1 MYKRLLRP
9 ILFLFDPELIHH
21 ISYFIIKIFI
31 NIPGVKYLTKKN
43 FSITSKSL
51 EREVFGIKF
60 PNPVG
65 LAAGFDKNAE
75 LFSELSSFGFGF
87 IEIGTVTPQ
96 PQPGNKKKRIFRL
109 NKDQSLI
116 NRLGFNNKGVTYI
129 KNNLKNKGK
138 IIIGAN
144 IGKNKNTPNVKAID
158 DYLSCFNNLYDCVDY
173 FVINI
178 SSPNTP
184 NLRDLQDKKPLTTLV
199 RKLNLHRNKKKKRK
213 PILLKISPDL
223 SKNKLLDIISVVQK
237 EHLDG
242 VIATNTTVT
251 RENLESEQKLT
262 SESGGL
268 SGKKLTSKSNEV
280 IRFIHEKSNGSFP
293 IIGVGGIFS
302 PADVIEKLKSGAS
315 LVQVYTGFIYEG
327 PNIVKKI
334 NRELLKRPV
343 SP

>member
-1 MYKRLLRP
+1 MYKRLLKP

-21 ISYFIIKIFI
+21 ISFFIIKIFV

-334 NRELLKRPV
+334 NRELLKRPI

>member
-1 MYKRLLRP
+1 MYKRLIRP
-9 ILFLFDPELIHH
+9 ILFIFDPELIHH
-21 ISYFIIKIFI
+21 ISFFLIKRFI

-43 FSITSKSL
+43 FSINSKSL

-75 LFSELSSFGFGF
+75 LFSELSNFGFGF

-116 NRLGFNNKGVTYI
+116 NRLGFNNKGVNYI
-129 KNNLKNKGK
+129 KNKLKNKGK

-144 IGKNKNTPNVKAID
+144 IGKNKKTPNEKAID
-158 DYLSCFNNLYDCVDY
+158 DYLICFNKLYDYVDY

-184 NLRDLQDKKPLTTLV
+184 NLRDLQDKKPLTSLV
-199 RKLNLHRNKKKKRK
+199 KKLNLNRNKRKKRK

-223 SKNKLLDIISVVQK
+223 SENKLLDIITVIQK
-237 EHLDG
+237 EDLDG

-251 RENLESEQKLT
+251 RENLESESRLT
-262 SESGGL
+262 CELGGL

-280 IRFIHEKSNGSFP
+280 IRFIHKKSNGSFP
-293 IIGVGGIFS
+293 IIGVGGVFS
-302 PADVIEKLKSGAS
+302 PRDVIEKMKSGAS

-334 NRELLKRPV
+334 NKELINRSV
-343 SP
+343 NH

>member
-1 MYKRLLRP
+1 MYKRLIRP
-9 ILFLFDPELIHH
+9 ILFIFDPELIHH
-21 ISYFIIKIFI
+21 ISFFLIKRFI

-43 FSITSKSL
+43 FSISSKSL

-75 LFSELSSFGFGF
+75 LFSELSNFGFGF

-116 NRLGFNNKGVTYI
+116 NRLGFNNKGVNYI
-129 KNNLKNKGK
+129 KNKLKNKGK

-144 IGKNKNTPNVKAID
+144 IGKNKKTPNEKAID
-158 DYLSCFNNLYDCVDY
+158 DYLISFNELYDYVDY

-184 NLRDLQDKKPLTTLV
+184 NLRDLQDKKPLTSLV
-199 RKLNLHRNKKKKRK
+199 KKLNLHRNKKKKRK

-223 SKNKLLDIISVVQK
+223 SENKLLDIISVIQK
-237 EHLDG
+237 EDLDG
-242 VIATNTTVT
+242 IIATNTTVT
-251 RENLESEQKLT
+251 RENLESESKLT
-262 SESGGL
+262 SELGGL

-280 IRFIHEKSNGSFP
+280 IRFIHKKSNGSFP
-293 IIGVGGIFS
+293 IIGVGGVFS
-302 PADVIEKLKSGAS
+302 PRDVIEKLKSGAS

-334 NRELLKRPV
+334 NKELLKKSV
-343 SP
+343 NH

>member
-1 MYKRLLRP
+1 M
-9 ILFLFDPELIHH
+9 
-21 ISYFIIKIFI
+21 
-31 NIPGVKYLTKKN
+31 
-43 FSITSKSL
+43 
-51 EREVFGIKF
+51 
-60 PNPVG
+60 
-65 LAAGFDKNAE
+65 
-75 LFSELSSFGFGF
+75 
-87 IEIGTVTPQ
+87 
-96 PQPGNKKKRIFRL
+96 
-109 NKDQSLI
+109 
-116 NRLGFNNKGVTYI
+116 
-129 KNNLKNKGK
+129 
-138 IIIGAN
+138 
-144 IGKNKNTPNVKAID
+144 
-158 DYLSCFNNLYDCVDY
+158 
-173 FVINI
+173 
-178 SSPNTP
+178 
-184 NLRDLQDKKPLTTLV
+184 QDKKPLTTLV

>member
-1 MYKRLLRP
+1 MYKRLIRP
-9 ILFLFDPELIHH
+9 ILFIFDPELIHH
-21 ISYFIIKIFI
+21 ISFFLIKRFI

-43 FSITSKSL
+43 FSINSKSL

-75 LFSELSSFGFGF
+75 LFSELSNFGFGF

-116 NRLGFNNKGVTYI
+116 NRLGFNNKGVNYI
-129 KNNLKNKGK
+129 KNKLKNKGK

-144 IGKNKNTPNVKAID
+144 IGKNKKTPNEKAID
-158 DYLSCFNNLYDCVDY
+158 DYLICFDKLYDYVDY

-184 NLRDLQDKKPLTTLV
+184 NLRDLQDKKPLTSLV
-199 RKLNLHRNKKKKRK
+199 KKLNLNRNKRKKRK

-223 SKNKLLDIISVVQK
+223 SENKLLDIITVIQK
-237 EHLDG
+237 EDLDG

-251 RENLESEQKLT
+251 RENLESESRLT
-262 SESGGL
+262 CELGGL

-280 IRFIHEKSNGSFP
+280 IRFIHKKSNGSFP
-293 IIGVGGIFS
+293 IIGVGGVFS
-302 PADVIEKLKSGAS
+302 PRDVIEKLKSGAS
-315 LVQVYTGFIYEG
+315 LVQVYTGFIFEG

-334 NRELLKRPV
+334 NKELLKRSV
-343 SP
+343 NH

>member
-21 ISYFIIKIFI
+21 ISFFIIKIFV

-237 EHLDG
+237 EDLDG

>member
-21 ISYFIIKIFI
+21 ISFFIIKIFV

-43 FSITSKSL
+43 FSITSKLL

-129 KNNLKNKGK
+129 KNNIKNKGK

-251 RENLESEQKLT
+251 RENLESEQKLR

>member
-1 MYKRLLRP
+1 MYKRLLKP
-9 ILFLFDPELIHH
+9 ILFLFDPDLIHH
-21 ISYFIIKIFI
+21 ISFFIIKIFV

>member
-21 ISYFIIKIFI
+21 ISFFIIKIFV

-334 NRELLKRPV
+334 NRELLKRPI

>member
-1 MYKRLLRP
+1 MYKRLIRP
-9 ILFLFDPELIHH
+9 ILFIFDPELIHH
-21 ISYFIIKIFI
+21 ISFFLIKRFI

-43 FSITSKSL
+43 FSINSKSL

-75 LFSELSSFGFGF
+75 LFSELSNFGFGF

-116 NRLGFNNKGVTYI
+116 NRLGFNNKGVNYI
-129 KNNLKNKGK
+129 KNKLKNKGK

-144 IGKNKNTPNVKAID
+144 IGKNKKTPNEKAID
-158 DYLSCFNNLYDCVDY
+158 DYLICFDKLYDYVDY

-184 NLRDLQDKKPLTTLV
+184 NLRDLQDKKPLTSLV
-199 RKLNLHRNKKKKRK
+199 KKLNLNRNKRKKRK

-223 SKNKLLDIISVVQK
+223 SENKLLDIITVIQK
-237 EHLDG
+237 EDLDG
-242 VIATNTTVT
+242 VIATNTTVS
-251 RENLESEQKLT
+251 RENLESESKLT
-262 SESGGL
+262 SELGGL

-280 IRFIHEKSNGSFP
+280 IRFIHKKSNGSFP
-293 IIGVGGIFS
+293 IIGVGGVFS
-302 PADVIEKLKSGAS
+302 PGDVIEKLKSGAS

-327 PNIVKKI
+327 PYIVKKI
-334 NRELLKRPV
+334 NKELLKRSV
-343 SP
+343 NH

>member
-21 ISYFIIKIFI
+21 ISFFIIKIFV

-43 FSITSKSL
+43 FSITSKLL

-223 SKNKLLDIISVVQK
+223 NENKLLDIISVVQK

>member
-21 ISYFIIKIFI
+21 ISFFIIKKFL
-31 NIPGVKYLTKKN
+31 NIPGIKYLTKKN

-51 EREVFGIKF
+51 EREFFGIKF

-87 IEIGTVTPQ
+87 IEIGTVTPEA
-96 PQPGNKKKRIFRL
+96 QPGNKKKRIFRL

-116 NRLGFNNKGVTYI
+116 NRLGFNNKGVNYI
-129 KNNLKNKGK
+129 KNKLKNKGK
-138 IIIGAN
+138 IIIGGN
-144 IGKNKNTPNVKAID
+144 IGKNKNTPNEKAID
-158 DYLSCFNNLYDCVDY
+158 DYLTCFIHLYDYVDY

-184 NLRDLQDKKPLTTLV
+184 NLRDLQEKKPLTTLV
-199 RKLNLHRNKKKKRK
+199 RKLNLQRGKKKKRK

-223 SKNKLLDIISVVQK
+223 SENQLLDIISVIK
-237 EHLDG
+237 NEKLDG
-242 VIATNTTVT
+242 VIATNTTIS
-251 RENLESEQKLT
+251 RENLKSNSKIT
-262 SESGGL
+262 SELGGL
-268 SGKKLTSKSNEV
+268 SGKKLNSKSNEV
-280 IRFIHEKSNGSFP
+280 IRFIHKNSNGSFP
-293 IIGVGGIFS
+293 IIGVGGVFS
-302 PADVIEKLKSGAS
+302 AKDVIEKLKCGAS
-315 LVQVYTGFIYEG
+315 LVQIYTGFIYEG

-334 NRELLKRPV
+334 NKELLKNRINY
-343 SP
+343 

>member
-1 MYKRLLRP
+1 MYKRLLKP

-21 ISYFIIKIFI
+21 ISFFIIKIFV

-87 IEIGTVTPQ
+87 IEIGTVTPK

>member
-21 ISYFIIKIFI
+21 ISFFIIKIFV

-43 FSITSKSL
+43 FSITSKLL

>member
-1 MYKRLLRP
+1 MYKRLLKP

-109 NKDQSLI
+109 TKDQSLI

>member
-21 ISYFIIKIFI
+21 ISFFIIKIFV

-87 IEIGTVTPQ
+87 IEIGTVTPK

-116 NRLGFNNKGVTYI
+116 NRLGFNNKGVNYI

>member
-21 ISYFIIKIFI
+21 ISFFIIKIFV

-43 FSITSKSL
+43 FSITSKLL

-223 SKNKLLDIISVVQK
+223 NKNKLLDIISVVQK

>member
-21 ISYFIIKIFI
+21 ISFFIIKIFV

-43 FSITSKSL
+43 FSITSKLL

-213 PILLKISPDL
+213 PILLKISPDI

>member
-1 MYKRLLRP
+1 MYKRLIRP
-9 ILFLFDPELIHH
+9 ILFIFDPELIHH
-21 ISYFIIKIFI
+21 ISFFLIKRFI

-43 FSITSKSL
+43 FSINSKSL

-75 LFSELSSFGFGF
+75 LFSELSNFGFGF

-116 NRLGFNNKGVTYI
+116 NRLGFNNKGVNYI
-129 KNNLKNKGK
+129 KNKLKNKGK

-144 IGKNKNTPNVKAID
+144 IGKNKKTPNEKAID
-158 DYLSCFNNLYDCVDY
+158 DYLICFDKLYDYVDY

-184 NLRDLQDKKPLTTLV
+184 NLRDLQDKKPLTSLV
-199 RKLNLHRNKKKKRK
+199 KKLNLNRNKRKKRK

-223 SKNKLLDIISVVQK
+223 SENKLLDIITVIQK
-237 EHLDG
+237 EDLDG
-242 VIATNTTVT
+242 VIATNTTVS
-251 RENLESEQKLT
+251 RENLESESKLT
-262 SESGGL
+262 SELGGL

-280 IRFIHEKSNGSFP
+280 IRFIHKKSNGSFP
-293 IIGVGGIFS
+293 IIGVGGVFS
-302 PADVIEKLKSGAS
+302 PRDVIEKLKSGAS
-315 LVQVYTGFIYEG
+315 LVQVYTGFIFEG

-334 NRELLKRPV
+334 NKELLKRSV
-343 SP
+343 NH

>member
-21 ISYFIIKIFI
+21 ISFFIIKIFI

-43 FSITSKSL
+43 FSITSKLL

-75 LFSELSSFGFGF
+75 LFSELSTFGFGF

-116 NRLGFNNKGVTYI
+116 NRLGFNNKGVNYI
-129 KNNLKNKGK
+129 KNKLKNKGK

-144 IGKNKNTPNVKAID
+144 IGKNKYTPNVKAID

-223 SKNKLLDIISVVQK
+223 SENKLLDIISVIQK

-251 RENLESEQKLT
+251 RENLKSESKLT
-262 SESGGL
+262 SELGGL
-268 SGKKLTSKSNEV
+268 SGKQLASKSNEV
-280 IRFIHEKSNGSFP
+280 IRFIHKKSNGSFP
-293 IIGVGGIFS
+293 IIGVGGVFS
-302 PADVIEKLKSGAS
+302 HRDVIEKLKSGAS

-327 PNIVKKI
+327 PYIVKKI
-334 NRELLKRPV
+334 NKELLKKSISR
-343 SP
+343 

>member
-116 NRLGFNNKGVTYI
+116 NRLGFNNKGVNYI

>member
-21 ISYFIIKIFI
+21 ISFFIIKIFV

>member
-21 ISYFIIKIFI
+21 ISFFIIKIFV

-334 NRELLKRPV
+334 NRELLRRPV

>member
-1 MYKRLLRP
+1 MYKRLLKP

-21 ISYFIIKIFI
+21 ISFFIIKIFV

-268 SGKKLTSKSNEV
+268 RGKKLTSKSNEV

>member
-21 ISYFIIKIFI
+21 ISFFIIKIFI

-75 LFSELSSFGFGF
+75 LFSELSNFGFGF

-116 NRLGFNNKGVTYI
+116 NRLGFNNKGVNYI
-129 KNNLKNKGK
+129 KNKLKNKGK

-158 DYLSCFNNLYDCVDY
+158 DYLSCFNNLYDYVDY

-199 RKLNLHRNKKKKRK
+199 KKLNLHRNKKKKRK
-213 PILLKISPDL
+213 PILI
-223 SKNKLLDIISVVQK
+223 KNF
-237 EHLDG
+237 
-242 VIATNTTVT
+242 T
-251 RENLESEQKLT
+251 
-262 SESGGL
+262 
-268 SGKKLTSKSNEV
+268 
-280 IRFIHEKSNGSFP
+280 
-293 IIGVGGIFS
+293 
-302 PADVIEKLKSGAS
+302 
-315 LVQVYTGFIYEG
+315 
-327 PNIVKKI
+327 
-334 NRELLKRPV
+334 
-343 SP
+343 